1 VIGDKETAEQRMRHF
16 PALRTGVI
24 AFRNRRDLTFEDVS
38 AAWGVNLSNVSQGMA
53 LADLDNDGDLDV
65 VINNSNGPPT
75 VFRNESNVPCVAV
88 RLKGERGNTRGIGAK
103 VRVLGGAVP
112 AQSQEM
118 MCGGRYLSSDDAV
131 RVFAAGSVAND
142 LQIEVSWR
150 SGKKS

>member
-1 VIGDKETAEQRMRHF
+1 
-16 PALRTGVI
+16 
-24 AFRNRRDLTFEDVS
+24 
-38 AAWGVNLSNVSQGMA
+38 
-53 LADLDNDGDLDV
+53 

-75 VFRNESNVPCVAV
+75 VFRNESNVPRVAV

-131 RVFAAGSVAND
+131 RVFAAGRVAND

-150 SGKKS
+150 SGKKSLLPHARANRVYEIDEMAAQPAAPANNRPAPSPFFQDVSPAIDHRHYDEPFDDFQRQPLLPR